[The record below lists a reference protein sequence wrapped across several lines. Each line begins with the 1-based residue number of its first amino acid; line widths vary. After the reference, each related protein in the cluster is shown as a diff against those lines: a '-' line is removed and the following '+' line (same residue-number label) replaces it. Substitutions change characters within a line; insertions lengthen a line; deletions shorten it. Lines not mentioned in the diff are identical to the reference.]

1 MIFHKFKKILFFK
14 KINFNSFIKYFLNK
28 NYFLLEQKNIL
39 FIFNF
44 LINIKNN
51 FFIKINNLNILSNN
65 IFFYLKKKFFNN
77 KKKFR
82 FIFSF
87 FDFLNFN
94 FFKKKQYFYFNY
106 FFIPNFFIFFKN
118 KNKKII
124 IFSIIKNKLN
134 LLLFTKKINNIIL
147 RMKNY
152 FFKNIN
158 YKKKNINNFFIK
170 KKFFFK
176 NICKIKKNIKNGN
189 LTQCVISNQ
198 IFIKNYFQNLSINL
212 SKYNLFLNINKIK
225 IELYSPEF
233 LIRSEYNKNYTKPIA
248 GTTDKNH
255 ILSKILKNKKE
266 ISEHLM
272 LLDLSLND
280 LFKNNVKKIFL
291 KRLIFCEHHINLI
304 HIVSELFFISKKIGK
319 NNIIKNMFPAGT
331 LSGSPKKN
339 CIKLINLLEKKNRNF
354 YGGIF
359 YYINK
364 KHLES
369 SILIRMKLFLKNNII
384 IESGAG
390 VTEKSVNYLE
400 WLETV
405 LKKQILIK

>member
-1 MIFHKFKKILFFK
+1 MIIHKFKKILFFK
-14 KINFNSFIKYFLNK
+14 KINFYSFIKYFINK

-39 FIFNF
+39 FLFNF

-51 FFIKINNLNILSNN
+51 FFIKIDKINILSNN
-65 IFFYLKKKFFNN
+65 VFFYLKKKIFNN

-82 FIFSF
+82 FFFSF
-87 FDFLNFN
+87 FDFINFN
-94 FFKKKQYFYFNY
+94 FFKKNKYSNFNY
-106 FFIPNFFIFFKN
+106 FFIPKLFFFLKN

-124 IFSIIKNKLN
+124 IFNIIKKKIE
-134 LLLFTKKINNIIL
+134 LLFFSKKINNIIL
-147 RMKNY
+147 KIKNY
-152 FFKNIN
+152 IYKNIN

-198 IFIKNYFQNLSINL
+198 IFIKNYFKNLNINL
-212 SKYNLFLNINKIK
+212 SKYNLFLNLKNIK

-255 ILSKILKNKKE
+255 ILLMVLKNKKE

-272 LLDLSLND
+272 LLDLSIND
-280 LFKNNVKKIFL
+280 LFKNNIKKIFL
-291 KRLIFCEHHINLI
+291 KRLIFCEYHKNLI
-304 HIVSELFFISKKIGK
+304 HIVSELFFISKNIKK
-319 NNIIKNMFPAGT
+319 NQMIKNMFPAGT

-339 CIKLINLLEKKNRNF
+339 CIELINKLEKKNRNL
-354 YGGIF
+354 YGGVF
-359 YYINK
+359 YYVNK
-364 KHLES
+364 NHLES
-369 SILIRMKLFLKNNII
+369 SILIRIKFFYKNNII

-390 VTEKSVNYLE
+390 IIDKSINHLE
-400 WLETV
+400 WLETI
-405 LKKQILIK
+405 LKKQISLK

>member
-1 MIFHKFKKILFFK
+1 MIFHKFKKIFLLK
-14 KINFNSFIKYFLNK
+14 KSKINSFIKYFLNK

-39 FIFNF
+39 ILFNF
-44 LINIKNN
+44 IINKKNN
-51 FFIKINNLNILSNN
+51 FFSKINKLNIISNDLL
-65 IFFYLKKKFFNN
+65 FYFRKKIFNN

-82 FIFSF
+82 FVFSF
-87 FDFLNFN
+87 FDFINFN
-94 FFKKKQYFYFNY
+94 FFEKNKYSNFSY
-106 FFIPNFFIFFKN
+106 FFIPKLFIFFKI

-124 IFSIIKNKLN
+124 IFSIIKKKKD
-134 LLLFTKKINNIIL
+134 LLLFSTKINNIFFKI
-147 RMKNY
+147 KNY

-158 YKKKNINNFFIK
+158 YKKIKINNFFIK

-198 IFIKNYFQNLSINL
+198 IFIKKNIKNLNINL
-212 SKYNLFLNINKIK
+212 SKYNMFLNLKKIK
-225 IELYSPEF
+225 IELHSPEF
-233 LIRSEYNKNYTKPIA
+233 LIRSEFNKNQTKPIA

-255 ILSKILKNKKE
+255 ILLLIFKNKKE

-280 LFKNNVKKIFL
+280 LFKNNIKKIFL
-291 KRLIFCEHHINLI
+291 NRLIFCEYHKNLI
-304 HIVSELFFISKKIGK
+304 HIVSEIFFFSKKIK
-319 NNIIKNMFPAGT
+319 KINIIKNMFPAGT

-339 CIKLINLLEKKNRNF
+339 CIKLINKLEKKERNF

-364 KHLES
+364 NHLES
-369 SILIRMKLFLKNNII
+369 SILIRIKIFSNNNII

-390 VTEKSVNYLE
+390 LIEKSINYLE
-400 WLETV
+400 WLETI